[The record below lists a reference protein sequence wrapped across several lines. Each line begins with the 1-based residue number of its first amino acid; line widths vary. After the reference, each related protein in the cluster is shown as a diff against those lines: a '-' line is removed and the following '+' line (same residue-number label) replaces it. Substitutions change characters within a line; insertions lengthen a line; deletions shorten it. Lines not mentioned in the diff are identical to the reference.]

1 MTQLPF
7 PGFHRSGALDQ
18 ILLGL
23 IQDLDSSQYL
33 FSDLRLGGLP
43 SRKTS
48 FGVGDSLVSFI
59 EDVFVPGRRLNG
71 FWTTGEVIPKQ
82 LHSRKLFVEGHL
94 F

>member
-1 MTQLPF
+1 MAQLPF
-7 PGFHRSGALDQ
+7 PGFHRSGPP
-18 ILLGL
+18 GPHPG
-23 IQDLDSSQYL
+23 SRFSQYL

-43 SRKTS
+43 SRKMS